1 MLILVAD
8 EVYNHFWSL
17 IFGWNCRVHM

>member
-1 MLILVAD
+1 MFILVAD

-17 IFGWNCRVHM
+17 IFDDR